1 MCNQC
6 NNNSQTKQNLKD
18 HTQKEHDNEGDSGG
32 FSAINNMSP
41 VNNKLLTKQNL
52 KDHTQKEHDNEGD
65 SGGFSAINNR
75 VGTRKQTPQSDS

>member
-18 HTQKEHDNEGDSGG
+18 HTQKEHDNGGDSGG

-41 VNNKLLTKQNL
+41 VKQQIIDQTKLERS
-52 KDHTQKEHDNEGD
+52 HTE
-65 SGGFSAINNR
+65 R
-75 VGTRKQTPQSDS
+75 T